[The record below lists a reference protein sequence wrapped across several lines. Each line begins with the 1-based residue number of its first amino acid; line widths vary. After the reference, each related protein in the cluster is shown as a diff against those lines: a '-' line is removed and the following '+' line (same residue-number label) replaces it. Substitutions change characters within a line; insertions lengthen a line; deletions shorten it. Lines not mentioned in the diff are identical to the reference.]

1 MHPVLS
7 NRDVLMAVILSC
19 GLILASILGFSSA
32 LQAPDARLAA
42 IEPST
47 LGGGSAAADVSRVA
61 YLADSESAAA
71 PSDVSTV
78 RTAIP

>member
-7 NRDVLMAVILSC
+7 NRDTLMAVILSVA
-19 GLILASILGFSSA
+19 LILATVLAFNST
-32 LQAPDARLAA
+32 LQTSDASLAA
-42 IEPST
+42 MEPST
-47 LGGGSAAADVSRVA
+47 LGGGSAAADDSRVA